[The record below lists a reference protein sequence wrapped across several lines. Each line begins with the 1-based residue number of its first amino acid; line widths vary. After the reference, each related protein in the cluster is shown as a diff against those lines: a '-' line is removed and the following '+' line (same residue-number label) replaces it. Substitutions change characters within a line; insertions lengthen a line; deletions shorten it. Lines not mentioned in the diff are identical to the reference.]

1 MPYGDFSEV
10 DSSKDL
16 IHGNES
22 NLPTLSAL
30 LQLRLNQT
38 SYYNIAVL
46 AFSKSRV
53 MTQNQPTGTDLRKPN
68 G

>member
-46 AFSKSRV
+46 AFSKSQV